1 MQLDLFIFSVL
12 VITAFY
18 WIGPRAV
25 DAPLRLVSLMD
36 FQVQYIPRSGF
47 PISQVSTMKMSPSE
61 TPTSSSRSH
70 FLLDPLNPL
79 NLSRTIPS
87 PSIPLCMTWLSVLSS
102 RFSISSQT
110 TDNSTSNCGS

>member
-25 DAPLRLVSLMD
+25 DAPLRLASLMG
-36 FQVQYIPRSGF
+36 FQVQHIPRSGF
-47 PISQVSTMKMSPSE
+47 PFSQVSTMKMSPSE

-70 FLLDPLNPL
+70 FSLDSLNS
-79 NLSRTIPS
+79 SRTIPS
-87 PSIPLCMTWLSVLSS
+87 PSIPLCMTCLSVLSS

-110 TDNSTSNCGS
+110 TDSSTSNCGS